1 MGIEMDT
8 KKGKEKRKK
17 VRENSHKE
25 ISGWGFVHYG
35 NSGDVEF
42 IDSFIANTSIGHYFD
57 TFE

>member
-1 MGIEMDT
+1 MDT